1 VSRLVPLAIAVITIA
16 VALTL
21 LAVERELK
29 PTWTEA
35 REQPLALLWTARWA
49 DMFAQL
55 LLLVAVIVAL
65 LHLLSEVGERWRSS
79 TPTR

>member
-1 VSRLVPLAIAVITIA
+1 MSRLVSLAMAVVTTA
-16 VALTL
+16 VALIL
-21 LAVERELK
+21 MAVEHELR
-29 PTWTEA
+29 PAWFVA

-55 LLLVAVIVAL
+55 LLLVAVVVAL